1 MSEASRIRYK
11 IAHELAQLCP
21 PALGQEIVL
30 TGSTSQGIADEA
42 SDIEQVFYVDAVPSL
57 EEREIWLYEADATEI
72 ISDTEPIR
80 DGSIWTT
87 CCFRDIWIEAG
98 WQAITLHEKNL
109 QDILA
114 GNIIDHRLL
123 KLADIISHAVPLR
136 SQGLLA
142 KWQQELAHYPDGLP
156 ERLIADATELWM
168 FPHTAAVRWALI
180 RRGDLSSLAER
191 LLRDIYNILRILF
204 ALNRRWEPEW
214 KWIEY
219 VSANLAIK
227 PGRLVERINEVFSVP
242 LLKRNVAV
250 CMQLIC
256 DTLLLVPPQ
265 YDVTR
270 ALNTIRGDHIKMGG
284 TYGKLSISFR
294 ANSFIDI
301 SGREQV
307 RNADGQSCL
316 HALP

>member
-30 TGSTSQGIADEA
+30 TGSTSRGIADEV
-42 SDIEQVFYVDAVPSL
+42 SDIEQVFYVDVLPL
-57 EEREIWLYEADATEI
+57 VEERGKWLYEIGAKDIE
-72 ISDTEPIR
+72 SDTEPIR

-214 KWIEY
+214 KWIDY
-219 VSANLAIK
+219 ITGSLTIK
-227 PGRLVERINEVFSVP
+227 PEHLIERINQVFFVPPSHESV
-242 LLKRNVAV
+242 AA

-256 DTLLLVPPQ
+256 DTLLL
-265 YDVTR
+265 
-270 ALNTIRGDHIKMGG
+270 
-284 TYGKLSISFR
+284 
-294 ANSFIDI
+294 
-301 SGREQV
+301 
-307 RNADGQSCL
+307 
-316 HALP
+316 